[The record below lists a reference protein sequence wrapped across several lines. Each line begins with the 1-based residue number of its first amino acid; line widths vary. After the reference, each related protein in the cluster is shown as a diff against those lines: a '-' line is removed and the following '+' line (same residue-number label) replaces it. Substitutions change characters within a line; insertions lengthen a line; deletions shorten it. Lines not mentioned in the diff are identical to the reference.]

1 MEKEKISEKNLEKTA
16 GGYETFLKETKF
28 TGKALCVTQSE
39 RDALREGGFL
49 TGDDSNPSI
58 KPENFQKA
66 QEYLKSRGFRGVT
79 HVSKGDQTIIDI
91 DVLKWFCLIFYL
103 IFINEKTPTR
113 YRNRRQKGN

>member
-39 RDALREGGFL
+39 RDALRKGGFL
-49 TGDDSNPSI
+49 IGDDSNPSI

-66 QEYLKSRGFRGVT
+66 QEYLRSRGFRGVA
-79 HVSKGDQTIIDI
+79 HVSKGDQTIIDLDI
-91 DVLKWFCLIFYL
+91 LK
-103 IFINEKTPTR
+103 
-113 YRNRRQKGN
+113 